1 MSNVNVQLS
10 RKQQLLERGCN
21 EMIEEKTNL
30 TNLNHNVTLSSGLST
45 TATSSTNL
53 ETSSKKYSLGKT
65 LGTGSFGIVCEV
77 FDIESGKRFALK
89 KVLQDPRYKNRELD
103 IMKVLDHVNIIKL
116 VDYFYTTG
124 DEEPKPPQPPDDHNK
139 LGGKNNGVNNHHKS
153 VIVNPSQNKYLNV
166 IMEYVPDT
174 LHKVLK
180 SFIRSGRSIPMNLI
194 SIYIYQLFRAV
205 GFIHSLGICHRDIKP
220 QNLLVNSKDN
230 TLKLCDFGSAKKL
243 IPSEPSVAYIC
254 SRFYRAPELMLG
266 ATEYT
271 PSIDLW
277 SIGCV
282 FGELILGKPLF
293 SGETSIDQLVR
304 IIQIMGTPTKEQ
316 MIRMN
321 PHYTE
326 VRFPTLKA
334 KDWRKILPEGT
345 PSLAIDLLEQILRY
359 EPDLRINP
367 YEAMA
372 HPFFDHLRN
381 SYESEVKN
389 NSNFPHGV
397 NQNIPQ
403 LFNFSPYELSIIP
416 GNVLNRILP
425 KNFSPNYKH

>member
-1 MSNVNVQLS
+1 MDDLS
-10 RKQQLLERGCN
+10 LQIARKQNLMENSCS
-21 EMIEEKTNL
+21 EMIMGEKIG
-30 TNLNHNVTLSSGLST
+30 LNHNVTLSSGLST

-53 ETSSKKYSLGKT
+53 DTSSKKYSIGRT
-65 LGTGSFGIVCEV
+65 LGTGSFGVVCEV
-77 FDIESGKRFALK
+77 FDTETGKRFALK

-116 VDYFYTTG
+116 VDYFYTTASE
-124 DEEPKPPQPPDDHNK
+124 DPMPPQPPSDEHSKNK
-139 LGGKNNGVNNHHKS
+139 GNNGNANS
-153 VIVNPSQNKYLNV
+153 IIQNGKYLNV

-174 LHKVLK
+174 LYKVLK
-180 SFIRSGRSIPMNLI
+180 SFVRSGRTMPMSLI
-194 SIYIYQLFRAV
+194 SIYIYQLFRSV

-220 QNLLVNSKDN
+220 QNLLVNTKDN

-243 IPSEPSVAYIC
+243 IPCESSVAYIC

-293 SGETSIDQLVR
+293 SGETSIDQLVK
-304 IIQIMGTPTKEQ
+304 IIQVLGTPTREQ
-316 MIRMN
+316 MISMN

-326 VRFPTLKA
+326 VRFPTLRP
-334 KDWRKILPEGT
+334 KDWKKILPEGT
-345 PSLAIDLLEQILRY
+345 SNLAIDLLQKTLRY
-359 EPDLRINP
+359 EPNLRITP

-372 HPFFDHLRN
+372 HPFFDHLRD
-381 SYESEVKN
+381 SY
-389 NSNFPHGV
+389 NSNENNLNSFSHSV
-397 NQNIPQ
+397 NHHIPQ

-416 GNVLNRILP
+416 GNLLNKILP
-425 KNFSPNYKH
+425 KNYVPNYNN

>member
-21 EMIEEKTNL
+21 EIEEKTNL
-30 TNLNHNVTLSSGLST
+30 TNLNHNMTLSSGLST

-53 ETSSKKYSLGKT
+53 DAASKKYSIGRA
-65 LGTGSFGIVCEV
+65 LGTGSFGVVSEV
-77 FDIESGKRFALK
+77 FDVETGKRYALK

-116 VDYFYTTG
+116 VDFFYTTG
-124 DEEPKPPQPPDDHNK
+124 DEEPMPPLPPEDNK
-139 LGGKNNGVNNHHKS
+139 LGRNNL
-153 VIVNPSQNKYLNV
+153 PSKYVGSNQNQNRYLNV

-180 SFIRSGRSIPMNLI
+180 SFIRTGKSMPISLI
-194 SIYIYQLFRAV
+194 SIYTYQLFRAV
-205 GFIHSLGICHRDIKP
+205 GFLHSLGICHRDIKP

-293 SGETSIDQLVR
+293 SGETSIDQLVK
-304 IIQIMGTPTKEQ
+304 IIQILGTPTKEQ
-316 MIRMN
+316 MIAMN

-334 KDWRKILPEGT
+334 KDWKKILPEGT
-345 PSLAIDLLEQILRY
+345 SPLAIDLLQQILRY
-359 EPDLRINP
+359 EPNLRISP

-381 SYESEVKN
+381 SFEN
-389 NSNFPHGV
+389 DAQNSPLNGI
-397 NQNIPQ
+397 NYIPQ

-416 GNVLNRILP
+416 GNILNKILP
-425 KNFSPNYKH
+425 KNLSSNYKH